1 MEQLQPLFAE
11 QTTQE
16 GFMNSE
22 LSAATR
28 KCMRTPYVLR
38 RVPEASFSSI
48 LSLSDPPRP
57 GEVALAQLEK
67 IGRNA
72 NLELSTG
79 RRCSLHEG
87 DVLAVVFG
95 NRYATMQFEGYARFD
110 EDRCDL
116 LSMGGIC
123 GLVESKHAKAAD
135 PSKLRLIG
143 FKGDA
148 EGRLLRLREF
158 GLAPRPSAHQSQVV
172 VVCGTSMDAGKTHT
186 ALSLIM
192 GLRQQ
197 GLRVAAIKLTGTATG
212 KDTWNMLDAG
222 ACVALDFVDGG
233 FPSTYLCSGDELLGL
248 HHLLLA
254 HASSHKPD
262 YVVVEIAD
270 GLLQNETAALLQN
283 RRFTRSID
291 AWVFAAGDPL
301 GAAGGVRVMREWGIE
316 PIAISGVVSMS
327 PLGIRETQLATDLP
341 CMTAHS
347 LQCGELNPQLLGV
360 KSASAISLGA

>member
-1 MEQLQPLFAE
+1 MEQFQPAFAD
-11 QTTQE
+11 QTSQE
-16 GFMNSE
+16 GFMNSDFT
-22 LSAATR
+22 AAIK

-38 RVPEASFSSI
+38 RVPEASFSSL

-57 GEVALAQLEK
+57 GDVALAQLEK

-116 LSMGGIC
+116 LSMGGVC

-135 PSKLRLIG
+135 PTKLHLVG
-143 FKGDA
+143 FIGDA
-148 EGRLLRLREF
+148 GGRPLGLRQFALS
-158 GLAPRPSAHQSQVV
+158 PRSSASQPNIV

-197 GLRVAAIKLTGTATG
+197 GVRVAAIKLTGTATG

-233 FPSTYLCSGDELLGL
+233 FPSTYLCSGEELVSLY
-248 HHLLLA
+248 HLLMA
-254 HASSHKPD
+254 HASSHRPE
-262 YVVVEIAD
+262 YVVIEIAD
-270 GLLQNETAALLQN
+270 GLLQSETAALLQN
-283 RRFTRSID
+283 RRFTGTVD

-301 GAAGGVRVMREWGIE
+301 GAAGGLRVLREWGIE
-316 PIAISGVVSMS
+316 PLAISGVVSMS
-327 PLGIRETQLATDLP
+327 ALGIRETQLATELP
-341 CMTAHS
+341 CLTAHS
-347 LQCGELNPQLLGV
+347 LQCGELNLQFLGA
-360 KSASAISLGA
+360 KSASAITLGA